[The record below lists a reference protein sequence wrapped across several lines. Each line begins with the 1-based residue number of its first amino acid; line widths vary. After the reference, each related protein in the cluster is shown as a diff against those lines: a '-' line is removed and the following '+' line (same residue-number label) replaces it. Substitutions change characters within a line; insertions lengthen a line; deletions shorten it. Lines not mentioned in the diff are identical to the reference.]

1 MAYVVIEDDC
11 VVGVFSRPQVHLEN
25 YYEIE
30 DNDEKIINFYQQ
42 KGGSNQ

>member
-30 DNDEKIINFYQQ
+30 DNDPRIEAFL
-42 KGGSNQ
+42 SAVPLP